1 MTPAD
6 IATIIAL
13 AAVGG
18 WAYWNARRMAQ
29 TEAEVIAENIEQG
42 FDEDL
47 PHDEL
52 VWWRIEWV
60 GSGWIAAWMILA
72 AVLLL
77 GLDGSWRV
85 ALSVGVPLACVA
97 WAVFTLA
104 HRYTLNRARGKDWRY
119 TAPGNRYDWMFIR
132 HTLGWINRNN
142 YREHVR
148 DDHAMNYGSLASPDY
163 TKAIH
168 RAGLMAYAF
177 EALVLVAAVTVAL
190 WIA

>member
-6 IATIIAL
+6 YATLIAL
-13 AAVGG
+13 AALGG

-29 TEAEVIAENIEQG
+29 AEAEVIAENIEHG
-42 FDEDL
+42 FDEEL

-77 GLDGSWRV
+77 GLDGSWKV
-85 ALSVGVPLACVA
+85 ALSLGVPLACVA
-97 WAVFTLA
+97 WAVFTVT
-104 HRYTLNRARGKDWRY
+104 HRYTLNKARKHFPWWYVAD
-119 TAPGNRYDWMFIR
+119 GNVYDRVFLNITGGR
-132 HTLGWINRNN
+132 
-142 YREHVR
+142 V
-148 DDHAMNYGSLASPDY
+148 
-163 TKAIH
+163 KA
-168 RAGLMAYAF
+168 AGLVAYAF
-177 EALVLVAAVTVAL
+177 EVLVAAAGVTVAM